1 MQCLICGAVLSG
13 KLRKYCPGCNKQH
26 INEMAREAYRKKRG
40 PRHCKRCGVEV
51 PDSKQ
56 FCDICRSIR
65 WKECE
70 SYQNWLKDVND
81 QADIKRREFIE
92 SGDFGEFEYVGGFTS
107 GNCKIVLRCKTCGEE
122 RMLTI
127 DGVRSATNGHNASL
141 RCKKCHPNKGCRRWD
156 EWLEAQRERWTKQ
169 KVLTAARMEE
179 EKQKRLR
186 TAICKVC
193 GNEFQTYCPT
203 QKTCGGECSKR
214 YRNRKNDHRIKNDA
228 IVDRDITLATLFQ
241 RDKGVCYICGC
252 QCNWN
257 DIRKDGD
264 YVITGPKYPSIDHV
278 IPISRGGKHSWTNIR
293 LACRE
298 CNSKKTD
305 MDPVKFLGTDDFIPD
320 DAEILKRVPNP
331 NKKTVKQ
338 STSTGEVIAVYES
351 AAQAARETG
360 FKERQI
366 QNCARG
372 ECKTY
377 RGFLWAYC

>member
-1 MQCLICGAVLSG
+1 MLSYSFSNCQKCGGPIKRLH
-13 KLRKYCPGCNKQH
+13 KYCDECNKTRW
-26 INEMAREAYRKKRG
+26 REI
-40 PRHCKRCGVEV
+40 
-51 PDSKQ
+51 D
-56 FCDICRSIR
+56 
-65 WKECE
+65 
-70 SYQNWLKDVND
+70 SYQNWLKTVND
-81 QADIKRREFIE
+81 QADTKRRKFIE
-92 SGDFGEFEYVGGFTS
+92 TGDFGEFEYIGGFTS

-122 RMLTI
+122 RILTI

-156 EWLEAQRERWTKQ
+156 EWLEVQRERRTKQ
-169 KVLTAARMEE
+169 KALTAARMEE
-179 EKQKRLR
+179 EKQKRFR

-193 GNEFQTYCPT
+193 GKEFQTYCPT
-203 QKTCGGECSKR
+203 QKTCGGACSKK
-214 YRNRKNDHRIKNDA
+214 YRNRRNDHRIKNDA

-252 QCNWN
+252 LCDWN
-257 DIRKDGD
+257 DIREDGD

-278 IPISRGGKHSWTNIR
+278 IPISRGGKHAWTNIR

-298 CNSKKTD
+298 CNSKKAD
-305 MDPVKFLGTDDFIPD
+305 IDPAEFIGTDDFIPD
-320 DAEILKRVPNP
+320 DAEILKRVPKP

-338 STSTGEVIAVYES
+338 SNATGEVIAVYES

>member
-1 MQCLICGAVLSG
+1 MARLKAANCRICGSSDLYKGA
-13 KLRKYCPGCNKQH
+13 YCHECYNKHRLEQPH
-26 INEMAREAYRKKRG
+26 YKRWQREI
-40 PRHCKRCGVEV
+40 H
-51 PDSKQ
+51 
-56 FCDICRSIR
+56 
-65 WKECE
+65 
-70 SYQNWLKDVND
+70 D
-81 QADIKRREFIE
+81 QADVNRREFVE
-92 SGDFGEFEYVGGFTS
+92 AGDFGELEYVSGFSS

-122 RMLTI
+122 RTLTI
-127 DGVRSATNGHNASL
+127 DGVRAATNGHKVSL
-141 RCKKCHPNKGCRRWD
+141 RCYKCHPNPGHRRWD
-156 EWLEAQRERWTKQ
+156 EWLVVQSERRTKQ
-169 KVLTAARMEE
+169 KALTAARMEE
-179 EKQKRLR
+179 EKQKRIR
-186 TAICKVC
+186 TAICVMC
-193 GNEFQTYCPT
+193 GKTFNTIQPN
-203 QKTCGGECSKR
+203 QKTCSKECSKKRQR
-214 YRNRKNDHRIKNDA
+214 YRTDHRIPNDA

-278 IPISRGGKHSWTNIR
+278 IPISRGGKHSWMNIR

-305 MDPVKFLGTDDFIPD
+305 MDPVEFLGTDDFIPD
-320 DAEILKRVPNP
+320 DAEILKRVPKP

-338 STSTGEVIAVYES
+338 SKATGEVIAVYES